1 MSEERITSKATDG
14 KSAIESGKRMSLQ
27 VWIMLLSG
35 VLLNAVA
42 QLMIRGGTLRLGVL
56 WPADQSVF
64 ANLLRIVFEPV
75 ILGALLCYVVSV
87 GLWVIVLSQVPV
99 SVAYPMLSIGYV
111 VNAVL
116 AYFLF
121 QETLTLMQFGGIAA
135 IILGVILLNRG

>member
-1 MSEERITSKATDG
+1 MNEERIARRSRDG
-14 KSAIESGKRMSLQ
+14 NSVMESEKRMSLQ

-56 WPADQSVF
+56 WPAGQPIVS
-64 ANLLRIVFEPV
+64 NLLRIVFEPV

-99 SVAYPMLSIGYV
+99 SLAYPMLSIGYV
-111 VNAVL
+111 VNAIL

-121 QETLTLMQFGGIAA
+121 QETLTPVQFGGIAA